1 LGNPNNLDEARL
13 LSNTINHKN
22 TNNFAISVMST
33 TVGCKQ
39 SRLTLTS
46 IADKLNELGV
56 KTVRGGAWYPSTV
69 ANILKRA
76 A

>member
-1 LGNPNNLDEARL
+1 
-13 LSNTINHKN
+13 
-22 TNNFAISVMST
+22 MST

-56 KTVRGGAWYPSTV
+56 KTVRWGAWYPSTV